1 MKTVLNSLFGKKEGV
16 TKALLFM
23 VVPFIMLG
31 CSDSSDSSDSHAT
44 TQAVSG
50 KVVDGYIA
58 NAMVCIDLNENK
70 WCDVDEPQS
79 ATDANGSYTLETTLV
94 GGYTIIAYGGTDT
107 ATGELQT
114 QPYSAYISLE
124 QNTSSTNN
132 ITPITSITRELYMQ
146 KSTEDTSYSFE
157 DAKSEISVGLG
168 IASDKL
174 ESDPMQDNELFSA
187 TQRVEQASSLI
198 TSLLASPAGASA
210 AAQPASLPLIA
221 AITPTE
227 SLADELG
234 IEIGTEFQKKLDR
247 LEQDI
252 SDALGSTNTAQERAD
267 LQKEMSKGVKQ
278 INETIQNGGEYV
290 YTPIVPPAQA
300 PVVPPAP
307 APDLEPAPEPEPTP
321 TPEPEPTPTPEPEPT
336 PTPEPEPTPTPEPEP
351 TPTPTIT
358 YSWNTGSWGTCSG
371 DCGTNNATQTR
382 SITCTASTGGGVAD
396 GMCSTAKPATTQA
409 CTASICPPPV
419 TYSWST
425 GSWNTCSGDCGT
437 NNATQSRSVT
447 CRASTGG
454 SVADGMCSTT
464 KPATSQACTASICV
478 TPTPTPT
485 NNAPVITSSATVSVN
500 GDDDTA
506 LTITATDSD
515 ADTLTFSISGGNA
528 DDFNIDA
535 STGVV
540 TFMAAPNDFEPLF
553 PGDEKKSSY
562 TFTATVSDGNLSDT
576 QSVTIYISDIVIEN
590 FTATIDENASIG
602 TAVGNITITNT
613 GDSNITAFTLS
624 DTTNFE
630 VNASGY
636 IKTKTTLDY
645 ETKAVYNLQVNATNA
660 QGTSANKTVT
670 ININNVAET
679 PSIENFTASID
690 ENAAIGTTV
699 GNITITSAGDSNI
712 TAFTLSDTTNFEV
725 NASGYIKTKT
735 TLDYETKAVY
745 NLQVNAT
752 NAQGTSANKTVT
764 ININNVAETPSIENF
779 TASIDENAAIGTTVG
794 NITITSAGDSNITA
808 FTLSDTTNFEVNAS
822 GYIKTKTTLD
832 YETKAVYSL
841 QVNAT
846 NTQGTSANKTVTI
859 NINNINEVPTIDTT
873 FSDITLEENNGTTS
887 YDLNVSDE
895 DGDSLIVTIESSDTS
910 IITATPNWSGSVLLA
925 NYNSLDFNLTTE
937 TNATG
942 VAKITIVV
950 DDGEVNATTSF
961 DVSVFIM
968 HNGIEYN
975 TVTSPF
981 TGKVWLD
988 RNLGA
993 SRVCTASDDANCFG
1007 DYYQWGRDADGH
1019 EKSNSVITDTLATDV
1034 NSAGVGFITNSSE
1047 PYDWV
1052 GIGVDDNGSLRSAN
1066 WSKTDGTS
1074 VCPVGFRV
1082 PTITELAAETTSAST
1097 PVKHSAS
1104 AFNNFL
1110 KLPNAGIRN
1119 TSNSSVE
1126 VTGGDVWSSSNSNS
1140 LYFNMFYDTAIT
1152 SVKDRVRGQSVRCLK
1167 D

>member
-745 NLQVNAT
+745 
-752 NAQGTSANKTVT
+752 
-764 ININNVAETPSIENF
+764 
-779 TASIDENAAIGTTVG
+779 
-794 NITITSAGDSNITA
+794 
-808 FTLSDTTNFEVNAS
+808 
-822 GYIKTKTTLD
+822 
-832 YETKAVYSL
+832 SL

>member
-670 ININNVAET
+670 ININN
-679 PSIENFTASID
+679 
-690 ENAAIGTTV
+690 
-699 GNITITSAGDSNI
+699 
-712 TAFTLSDTTNFEV
+712 
-725 NASGYIKTKT
+725 
-735 TLDYETKAVY
+735 
-745 NLQVNAT
+745 
-752 NAQGTSANKTVT
+752 
-764 ININNVAETPSIENF
+764 
-779 TASIDENAAIGTTVG
+779 
-794 NITITSAGDSNITA
+794 
-808 FTLSDTTNFEVNAS
+808 
-822 GYIKTKTTLD
+822 
-832 YETKAVYSL
+832 
-841 QVNAT
+841 
-846 NTQGTSANKTVTI
+846 
-859 NINNINEVPTIDTT
+859 INEVPTIDTT